1 MKDIEVLRHPR
12 KMMDFSDAARAR
24 GERIGFVPTMGYL
37 HEGHLSLM
45 REARRR
51 ASIVVA
57 SIFVNPTQFGPNED
71 LSRYPRDFARDCAM
85 MESVPVDVVFA
96 PETSDIYLPRAQTWV
111 EVTELTRGLCGKG
124 RPGHFRG
131 VTTVVAKL
139 FNIVKPHL
147 AFFGE
152 KDFQQLRAIQRMV
165 ADLNFDIEIVPM
177 PIVRER
183 DNLAMS
189 SRNAYLTPEQHC
201 DALALSRAIAAARE
215 RFACRAHCRGACAGG
230 DKDSQPPRHRDRVC
244 RGRRR
249 GNPGA
254 GSLAR
259 CSCAAGDRGASRQ
272 DAPHRQRCAL
282 ARSVSYFAPRRFARR
297 VSSVGSTSEIA
308 Q

>member
-1 MKDIEVLRHPR
+1 MMNSIQVIRHPR
-12 KMMDFSDAARAR
+12 EMMDFADAARAR
-24 GERIGFVPTMGYL
+24 GERIGFVPTMGFL

-57 SIFVNPTQFGPNED
+57 SIFVNPTQFGPSED

-85 MESVPVDVVFA
+85 METVPVEVVFA
-96 PETSDIYLPRAQTWV
+96 PEASEVYLPRAQTWV
-111 EVTELTRGLCGKG
+111 EVTDLTRGLCGNG

-201 DALALSRAIAAARE
+201 DGLALSRALAAVRKN
-215 RFACRAHCRGACAGG
+215 FAC
-230 DKDSQPPRHRDRVC
+230 
-244 RGRRR
+244 
-249 GNPGA
+249 
-254 GSLAR
+254 AR
-259 CSCAAGDRGASRQ
+259 STEDLV
-272 DAPHRQRCAL
+272 AL
-282 ARSVSYFAPRRFARR
+282 ARKILSRPSIAVEYVEVVDAETLEPATTLEAPVVMAIAAR
-297 VSSVGSTSEIA
+297 VGKTRLIDNVMLSREG
-308 Q
+308 

>member
-1 MKDIEVLRHPR
+1 MSSIKVIRHPR
-12 KMMDFSDAARAR
+12 AMMDFSDAARAH

-51 ASIVVA
+51 AEVVVA

-71 LSRYPRDFARDCAM
+71 LSRYPRDFERDCAM
-85 MESVPVDVVFA
+85 METVPVHAVFA
-96 PETSDIYLPRAQTWV
+96 PDTAHMYPPRAQTWV
-111 EVTELTRGLCGKG
+111 EVTEVTRGLCGKG

-165 ADLNFDIEIVPM
+165 ADLNFDVEIVPM

-189 SRNAYLTPEQHC
+189 SRNKYLTPEQHC
-201 DALALSRAIAAARE
+201 DALALSGAIAEVRKNFCAMRAPEDVVRTATKILARPGVAIEYVEVVDAETLEPAMTLEAPVLMAIAA
-215 RFACRAHCRGACAGG
+215 
-230 DKDSQPPRHRDRVC
+230 RV
-244 RGRRR
+244 
-249 GNPGA
+249 GNTR
-254 GSLAR
+254 LI
-259 CSCAAGDRGASRQ
+259 DNVV
-272 DAPHRQRCAL
+272 L
-282 ARSVSYFAPRRFARR
+282 
-297 VSSVGSTSEIA
+297 TK
-308 Q
+308 